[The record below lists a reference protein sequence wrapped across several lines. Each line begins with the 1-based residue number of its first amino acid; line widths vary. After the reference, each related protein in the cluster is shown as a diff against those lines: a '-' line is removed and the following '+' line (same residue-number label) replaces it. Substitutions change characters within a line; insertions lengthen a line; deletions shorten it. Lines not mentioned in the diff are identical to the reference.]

1 MSDAAYAKLRDRIR
15 SQVAALLGDV
25 MTRIDSSA
33 VLPEPA
39 RHGHSKS
46 PVSLWSSY
54 EVIG

>member
-25 MTRIDSSA
+25 MTRIDFRA

-39 RHGHSKS
+39 RHGHSKP
-46 PVSLWSSY
+46 PVRLWSSY